1 MQSWEWLE
9 RVPGWPEGR
18 GGEGCGERQGKR
30 TCFMESDSRQR
41 WAVLGGVGSSYLG
54 EQRRE
59 VRFMQ
64 AGGRSDRRLLR
75 EKPGAGDLGLDLGQG
90 TSGTN

>member
-1 MQSWEWLE
+1 
-9 RVPGWPEGR
+9 
-18 GGEGCGERQGKR
+18 
-30 TCFMESDSRQR
+30 MESDSRQR